1 MHTVLALEPDPRQ
14 AGALRLVV
22 RDKVGANLVHV
33 ESKDAALEAIR
44 TRVPDLILLTA
55 LISPRDESEI
65 ADLIRDLEGAE
76 HTQTLTIPL
85 LDTGSAR
92 PAKKKKRGLLS
103 ALTGGDE
110 APSGPA
116 GCDPAVFAEEIANYL
131 QQAEQARADAALA
144 RERRGKKATKGRKK
158 KDAEPV
164 LPADPVSGSSSYWSW
179 DSSTPSQPEVSDE
192 PAVVEPLAALEL
204 PVLAA
209 AEAALDPVPAATDA
223 PAADA
228 TEAESTWA
236 NPWDVSSQPVGEAAP
251 RGETYLDDIII
262 PAPDPPLAEPAQS
275 IDALL
280 AQPAP
285 TTAADTLAEHVRAGF
300 DSVRAGL
307 LPRAS
312 EPTVISEF
320 SAGHADTPA
329 EPSAALAAF
338 EAAAPP
344 STQLPEPQRDDART
358 VFSHSEDVRA
368 ELPHSEDAGV
378 ALTHSEDVRA
388 GLQPRVPDTPDSD
401 EPVDDDAPAKRG
413 RRRTDDFE
421 SDFVPAKL
429 PTRAESGALLALQAD
444 LARLRQQ
451 RESTGTVLGTAK
463 AAQERAAKAAAE
475 AVERARRE
483 ADLRAEQAA
492 ARAREEAQAERRA
505 REAAEQRA
513 REEAERRAEAERK
526 SQEKAERLAR
536 EAAEK
541 ARDEAARLARVEHE
555 RRLDEERRARE
566 DAERRAAAE
575 REARELSERRAK
587 EEAARL
593 EREARERQAHAEA
606 ERKAREAAEA
616 HAAAERKARE
626 EAERR
631 AKQEAERVA
640 KEVERKAKAEVERLA
655 REAEARARE
664 EAQRLERE
672 AERRAR
678 EDAERVAREAERKAA
693 EHAERAVQEAERRA
707 RAETERLA
715 RVKAEEI
722 SREKEERARAEARA
736 ERLAREEAEKR
747 ADAERKA
754 RLELERRAEADRKA
768 REEAERKARDE
779 REEAERAAEAA
790 RTSPRRKV
798 AKKGRKPAHA
808 AKPAKK
814 KDSGPKA
821 VQDEWG
827 LYNPDAAGFE
837 ALFAKLEA
845 IENGEEERPV
855 PDRPRPRPLAMWA
868 VQAEPPTELLHPRR
882 RPDEF
887 RTLVS
892 QFSIPHAVAAVSY
905 ASGAKVRKVSVKAVP
920 RPKARSSGDGK
931 VVILSRKL
939 LKAARREAEAAD
951 RLTRAS

>member
-1 MHTVLALEPDPRQ
+1 VHTVLALEPDPKQ
-14 AGALRLVV
+14 AGALKLVV
-22 RDKVGANLVHV
+22 RDRVGAEFVHV
-33 ESKDAALEAIR
+33 ESKDAAIEAIR
-44 TRVPDLILLTA
+44 ARVPDLILLTA
-55 LISPRDESEI
+55 LLSPRDEAEI
-65 ADLIRDLEGAE
+65 ADLIRELDGAE
-76 HTQTLTIPL
+76 HTQTLAIPL
-85 LDTGSAR
+85 LDLGTAR
-92 PAKKKKRGLLS
+92 AKTKKKRGLLS

-116 GCDPAVFAEEIANYL
+116 GCDPAIFAEEIANYL
-131 QQAEQARADAALA
+131 QQAEQAKADAALA
-144 RERRGKKATKGRKK
+144 RERRGKKAPRSRKK
-158 KDAEPV
+158 KEAEAVSPVEDA
-164 LPADPVSGSSSYWSW
+164 SSSSSYWSW
-179 DSSTPSQPEVSDE
+179 DSET
-192 PAVVEPLAALEL
+192 
-204 PVLAA
+204 
-209 AEAALDPVPAATDA
+209 PAATPAQAFEDPDVVDA
-223 PAADA
+223 PLVEAEASPGPQAVAEVEAVAAATESPEHDA
-228 TEAESTWA
+228 TESGPTWA
-236 NPWDVSSQPVGEAAP
+236 NPWDVSAPSTVTAASP
-251 RGETYLDDIII
+251 GETYLDDIII
-262 PAPDPPLAEPAQS
+262 PAAAAEPPLEEPSRAM
-275 IDALL
+275 DALL

-285 TTAADTLAEHVRAGF
+285 VTAADALA
-300 DSVRAGL
+300 DSVRVGL
-307 LPRAS
+307 PPRPP
-312 EPTVISEF
+312 EPIV
-320 SAGHADTPA
+320 ADDFRAPVPEPVVEAMSA
-329 EPSAALAAF
+329 EPSDALAAF
-338 EAAAPP
+338 ESVAP
-344 STQLPEPQRDDART
+344 QAD
-358 VFSHSEDVRA
+358 
-368 ELPHSEDAGV
+368 
-378 ALTHSEDVRA
+378 DVRA
-388 GLQPRVPDTPDSD
+388 GLSPSPPEAPDSD
-401 EPVDDDAPAKRG
+401 DLVDDDAPARRG

-451 RESTGTVLGTAK
+451 RESTGTVIGTAK

-513 REEAERRAEAERK
+513 REEAERRADAERK
-526 SQEKAERLAR
+526 AQEQAERLVR

-541 ARDEAARLARVEHE
+541 AREEAARQARVEHE
-555 RRLDEERRARE
+555 RRLDEERKARE

-655 REAEARARE
+655 REAELRARAEAERVVREAEARARE
-664 EAQRLERE
+664 EAERL
-672 AERRAR
+672 
-678 EDAERVAREAERKAA
+678 VREAERKAQ
-693 EHAERAVQEAERRA
+693 EKAERKAREEA
-707 RAETERLA
+707 ERLA
-715 RVKAEEI
+715 RVKADEI
-722 SREKEERARAEARA
+722 AREKEARAKEEARA
-736 ERLAREEAEKR
+736 ERLARQDAEKR
-747 ADAERKA
+747 ADAERRA
-754 RLELERRAEADRKA
+754 RLELERRTEADRKA
-768 REEAERKARDE
+768 REEAERQARDE
-779 REEAERAAEAA
+779 KAEAERAAEAA

-798 AKKGRKPAHA
+798 AKKGRKPAIA
-808 AKPAKK
+808 AKPARK
-814 KDSGPKA
+814 KDNRPKA

-827 LYNPDAAGFE
+827 LYDPDAAGFE

-845 IENGEEERPV
+845 IENGEEERV
-855 PDRPRPRPLAMWA
+855 APDRPRPRPLAMWA
-868 VQAEPPTELLHPRR
+868 VQTEPPVELLRPRR

-905 ASGAKVRKVSVKAVP
+905 PRGAKVRRVTVKAALT
-920 RPKARSSGDGK
+920 PKSSHRDDAK

-939 LKAARREAEAAD
+939 LIAARREAEAAD
-951 RLTRAS
+951 RLGRAS